1 LQQLLERRIVSD
13 TCDVAIIGG
22 GAVGSSIAYFLAS
35 NPDFKGRVVV
45 IERDPTYRF
54 ASSALSLS
62 SIRLQ
67 FSTPTNIHLSAF
79 GIEFL
84 RDAGRRLAVD
94 GEAAEV
100 GYIERP
106 YLFLAS
112 EEGRSVLEANHR
124 VQTAHGASIVLL
136 EPPALKERF
145 PWMSTDGIVLGAL
158 GIKDE
163 GWFDGYGLLQAYR
176 KKARS
181 LGVEYIAQEVV
192 GLERRGRR
200 IEAVKLA
207 DGTRIACGIA
217 VNAGGP
223 SGGKVARLA
232 GVDLPVEPRRRC
244 VFVFDCKDKLPG
256 CPLLID
262 SSGAF
267 FRPEGRFFVGGIS
280 PSEEREQKVPDF
292 EVDHSEWDELVW
304 PPLAHRVPALE
315 AVKVVN
321 SWAGHYDYN
330 TFDHNGILGL
340 HGDLD
345 NFMLANGFSGHGIQ
359 QSPATGRG
367 ISELITYGAYRS
379 LDLTSFGYARIPEN
393 RPIKELNVV

>member
-1 LQQLLERRIVSD
+1 MSN

-22 GAVGSSIAYFLAS
+22 GAVGSSIAYFLAA
-35 NPDFKGRVVV
+35 NPDFKGRVTV
-45 IERDPTYRF
+45 IERDSTYRF

-67 FSTPTNIHLSAF
+67 FSTPTNIHLSHF
-79 GIEFL
+79 GIDFL
-84 RDAGRRLAVD
+84 RHIGDHLSVD
-94 GEAAEV
+94 GEKADV

-112 EEGRSVLEANHR
+112 EEGRSILESNHR
-124 VQTAHGASIVLL
+124 VQTAEGAPIVLL
-136 EPPALKERF
+136 EPAEIKERF
-145 PWMSTDGIVLGAL
+145 PWISTEGIVLGSL
-158 GIKDE
+158 GVKDE
-163 GWFDGYGLLQAYR
+163 GWFDGYGLLQAFR

-181 LGVEYIAQEVV
+181 LGVEYIQQEVT
-192 GLERRGRR
+192 GIERRGRR
-200 IEAVKLA
+200 VEAVTLA

-217 VNAGGP
+217 VNASGP
-223 SGGKVARLA
+223 SGGKVAGLA

-244 VFVFDCKDKLPG
+244 VFVFDCRDKLPG

-267 FRPEGRFFVGGIS
+267 FRPEGRFFIGGIS
-280 PSEEREQKVPDF
+280 PAEEREQKVPDF
-292 EVDHSEWDELVW
+292 EVDYSEWDELVW
-304 PPLAHRVPALE
+304 PPLAHRVPALA

-321 SWAGHYDYN
+321 AWAGHYDYN
-330 TFDHNGILGL
+330 TFDHNGIIGL

-367 ISELITYGAYRS
+367 VSELIAYGKFRT
-379 LDLTSFGYARIPEN
+379 LDLTDFGYARIPEN
-393 RPIKELNVV
+393 RPIMEINVV

>member
-1 LQQLLERRIVSD
+1 MSD
-13 TCDVAIIGG
+13 SCDVAIIGG
-22 GAVGSSIAYFLAS
+22 GAVGSSVAFFLAS
-35 NPDFKGRVVV
+35 DPAFKGRIVVL
-45 IERDPTYRF
+45 EPDPTYRF

-67 FSTPTNIHLSAF
+67 FSTPTNIQLSRF
-79 GIEFL
+79 GIDFL
-84 RDAGRRLAVD
+84 REAHRLLAVD
-94 GEAAEV
+94 GEPAQV

-112 EEGRSVLEANHR
+112 EEGRGILEANHR
-124 VQTAHGASIVLL
+124 LQTGMGAPIILL
-136 EPPALKERF
+136 EPNELKARF
-145 PWMSTDGIVLGAL
+145 PWINTQGIALGAL

-163 GWFDGYGLLQAYR
+163 GWFDGYALLQAFR

-181 LGVEYIAQEVV
+181 LGVDYRAERVV
-192 GLERRGRR
+192 GIERRGRR
-200 IEAVKLA
+200 IEAVKLS
-207 DGTRIACGIA
+207 GGGRLACGVA
-217 VNAGGP
+217 VNAAGP
-223 SGGKVARLA
+223 SAGKVAALA

-244 VFVFDCKDKLPG
+244 VFVFDCRETLPD

-262 SSGAF
+262 ASGAF
-267 FRPEGRFFVGGIS
+267 FRPEGRFFIGGIS
-280 PSEEREQKVPDF
+280 PPPEREQAVPDF

-330 TFDHNGILGL
+330 TFDQNGILGP
-340 HGDLD
+340 HAEID
-345 NFMLANGFSGHGIQ
+345 NFLLANGFSGHGIQ

-367 ISELITYGAYRS
+367 IAELIAHGAYRS
-379 LDLTSFGYARIPEN
+379 IDLTPFSQRRIVEN
-393 RPIKELNVV
+393 RPIQELNVV

>member
-1 LQQLLERRIVSD
+1 VERASVSE

-22 GAVGSSIAYFLAS
+22 GAVGSSVAYFLAS
-35 NPDFKGRVVV
+35 NPAFKGRVVV
-45 IERDPTYRF
+45 LEPDSTYRF

-67 FSTPTNIHLSAF
+67 FSTPTNILLSRF
-79 GIEFL
+79 GIDFL
-84 RDAGRRLAVD
+84 REAGRHLAVD
-94 GEAAEV
+94 GETADV

-112 EEGRSVLEANHR
+112 AEGRGFLEINHR
-124 VQTAHGASIVLL
+124 LQTSMGAPIVLL
-136 EPPALKERF
+136 EPQELRARF
-145 PWMSTDGIVLGAL
+145 PWMSTEGIALGSI

-163 GWFDGYGLLQAYR
+163 GWFDGYGLLQAFR
-176 KKARS
+176 RKARS
-181 LGVEYIAQEVV
+181 LGVEYRAESVV
-192 GLERRGRR
+192 GIERKGRR
-200 IEAVKLA
+200 IEALKLS
-207 DGTRIACGIA
+207 GGGRLACSIA
-217 VNAGGP
+217 VNAAGPGG
-223 SGGKVARLA
+223 GRVAALA

-244 VFVFDCKDKLPG
+244 VFVFDCRTPLPG

-262 SSGAF
+262 ASGAF
-267 FRPEGRFFVGGIS
+267 FRPEGKYYVSGIS
-280 PSEEREQKVPDF
+280 PPPEREPEHPDF

-315 AVKVVN
+315 AVKVIN

-330 TFDHNGILGL
+330 TFDQNGIIGP
-340 HGDLD
+340 HTEID

-367 ISELITYGAYRS
+367 VSELIVHGAFRS
-379 LDLTSFGYARIPEN
+379 IDLTPFSQRRIVEN
-393 RPIKELNVV
+393 RPIQELNVV